1 MKLLLVLK
9 RQKTSELFNSSSS
22 FFVPAIDEFGG
33 YSSRLRIPEIVT
45 ERTEKVTPP
54 ENKKSAKKQA
64 LKLSASVTHKENGAK
79 DSNGSL
85 NLSLCHLLGI
95 DVEKIALEIVTK
107 DIKGKSLPWLIIGTH
122 FNKGQNL
129 WITQKEIKKDRP

>member
-33 YSSRLRIPEIVT
+33 YSSRLRLPEIVT
-45 ERTEKVTPP
+45 ECTEKVTPP

-64 LKLSASVTHKENGAK
+64 LKLSASVTHEENGAK

-107 DIKGKSLPWLIIGTH
+107 DIKGKSLPWLIIRH
-122 FNKGQNL
+122 PFQ
-129 WITQKEIKKDRP
+129 